1 MPTENT
7 MLEDRPGGGAM
18 TMTRPSRLEQF
29 LQAPGAGGASEQRSA
44 SSGRVPGGAAAA
56 AAAAAA
62 YETQL
67 AYQHHLVAAGLMGA
81 GGGAANAQAAHS
93 AFVPVL
99 PSRNAMRA
107 PGAAAIYGSMLD
119 AEVAKEASKRH
130 GSNTNFE
137 IISMMADKRKELALR
152 EAAAA
157 AMLMQRPPG
166 QGPPPGVPTAVMYP
180 PPPYLGGPGPSPTGA
195 GTFAFP
201 SAAATAALF
210 PAGLPPTMHA
220 GLDRRLLRAPG
231 RASRPKKQF
240 ICKFC
245 NRQFTKSYNLL
256 IHERTHTDERP
267 YSCDICGKAFRRQ
280 DHLRDH
286 RYIHS
291 KEKPFKCTEC
301 GKGFCQS
308 RTLAVHKIL
317 HMEES
322 PHKCPVCSR
331 SFNQRSNLKT
341 HLLTHTDHK
350 PYECSSCGKV
360 FRRNCDLRRHALTH
374 AVGDGPSEYVDV
386 GEEDEGRHLSGDE
399 EDTLLEVD
407 SPRQSPIHRLH
418 SGTPTQELGGA
429 AGHAEKSSGEARAA
443 ARMRL
448 KRKACYDAAEISDES
463 EEELDED
470 DELDEA
476 ELEDEAELGED
487 EDEEETVQNMPKV
500 GLLEPRPTGQGVTH
514 CHHEGG
520 EMYTMR
526 PTHETRDLHD
536 AMHASDSP
544 HTFNAPPTGSAFMP
558 SSPSARYNPMRALP
572 GAGESI
578 HSPSTSNGPEP
589 YIPMLH
595 VRRDLHPKA
604 LLLSAAEMKGA
615 NIIPPGVLV
624 GAPALPTPTQQ
635 PPPTASTIALPPVL
649 TQATQASGIAPAA
662 PPPPL
667 PPLLDTGK
675 NLQQPLHS
683 PLESMP
689 SFLGSIPIRKRIVGL
704 EQIAEAQRAYNAH
717 TQNAGLMALNM
728 TRTHTALKATP
739 PPPHTLL
746 PGKPYMSSINQAPLL
761 CESKTLLAAGVGI
774 AVGSAHADTSTL
786 LSREAAV
793 DIAPLTSAS
802 SNSERHY
809 LLPPNNAV
817 NLNTQEPLSGV
828 GSATRP
834 SLSPASTAMTMQP
847 HQQQQQQAAP
857 PPTRRTGFSIEDIM
871 RR

>member
-1 MPTENT
+1 M
-7 MLEDRPGGGAM
+7 
-18 TMTRPSRLEQF
+18 
-29 LQAPGAGGASEQRSA
+29 
-44 SSGRVPGGAAAA
+44 
-56 AAAAAA
+56 
-62 YETQL
+62 
-67 AYQHHLVAAGLMGA
+67 
-81 GGGAANAQAAHS
+81 
-93 AFVPVL
+93 
-99 PSRNAMRA
+99 
-107 PGAAAIYGSMLD
+107 
-119 AEVAKEASKRH
+119 
-130 GSNTNFE
+130 
-137 IISMMADKRKELALR
+137 
-152 EAAAA
+152 
-157 AMLMQRPPG
+157 
-166 QGPPPGVPTAVMYP
+166 
-180 PPPYLGGPGPSPTGA
+180 
-195 GTFAFP
+195 
-201 SAAATAALF
+201 
-210 PAGLPPTMHA
+210 
-220 GLDRRLLRAPG
+220 
-231 RASRPKKQF
+231 
-240 ICKFC
+240 
-245 NRQFTKSYNLL
+245 
-256 IHERTHTDERP
+256 
-267 YSCDICGKAFRRQ
+267 
-280 DHLRDH
+280 
-286 RYIHS
+286 
-291 KEKPFKCTEC
+291 
-301 GKGFCQS
+301 
-308 RTLAVHKIL
+308 
-317 HMEES
+317 
-322 PHKCPVCSR
+322 
-331 SFNQRSNLKT
+331 
-341 HLLTHTDHK
+341 
-350 PYECSSCGKV
+350 

-418 SGTPTQELGGA
+418 SGTPTQELVA
-429 AGHAEKSSGEARAA
+429 AGNVEKSSGEARAA

-487 EDEEETVQNMPKV
+487 EEEEETAQNLPKV

-536 AMHASDSP
+536 PTHGSDSP
-544 HTFNAPPTGSAFMP
+544 HTFNVPPTGSAFMP

-604 LLLSAAEMKGA
+604 LLLSAGEMKGA
-615 NIIPPGVLV
+615 NIMPPGVLV
-624 GAPALPTPTQQ
+624 GASAIPTPTQQ
-635 PPPTASTIALPPVL
+635 PPPTASTMSLPAVL
-649 TQATQASGIAPAA
+649 TQATQASGIAAA
-662 PPPPL
+662 APPPPPPL

-704 EQIAEAQRAYNAH
+704 EQMADAQRAYNAH

-728 TRTHTALKATP
+728 TRSHAALKAAP

-746 PGKPYMSSINQAPLL
+746 PGKPYISVNQAPLL
-761 CESKTLLAAGVGI
+761 CESKSMLAAGAGI
-774 AVGSAHADTSTL
+774 AVGSAHADTTTL
-786 LSREAAV
+786 MSREAAV
-793 DIAPLTSAS
+793 GIAPLASAS
-802 SNSERHY
+802 SSGERHY

-817 NLNTQEPLSGV
+817 NLNTQETLSGV
-828 GSATRP
+828 GATRS
-834 SLSPASTAMTMQP
+834 SLSPGSTAMTMQP
-847 HQQQQQQAAP
+847 HQQQQQQPAP